1 VTNLLR
7 AVTRSLG
14 VTAERHDDYHLF
26 QGNQYWN
33 SVLSSWE
40 PGQEGISG
48 DFAALVTRGFKGNAV
63 VASCELTRMALISQ
77 ARPVWR
83 RLRNGRRGDLF
94 GTRELSVLENPWPGG
109 TFASL
114 AAKMELDAAFGGTAF
129 VGRRRERP
137 DRLLRMRPDWVTM
150 ILGSYDDPGADA
162 QFALDAD
169 FLGVMYHPGGKGS
182 GRDPQILLAD
192 EVAVWA
198 PIPDPLAAYRGI
210 PWPTSALREVD
221 SDLGATIHKGKFFE
235 NGATPQLFLQ
245 LDPTI
250 KRDQMLQMMQT
261 INASHVGANNAY
273 RTLALQGATPHVVG
287 KDLHQLD
294 FKATQGAGE
303 TRIAAASGVHPV
315 VAALSEGLSGSSLNA
330 GNFRAAC
337 RLVADRTLYPL
348 WSSMFAALA
357 TIVPAPTDPRTG
369 EVDSELW
376 YDKSEISFLQEDRKD
391 AAQIEL
397 IKAQTIVA
405 YVRDGFTPESA
416 ARAVEAEDTTLL
428 VHSGLVSVQLQ
439 PPGTTAGGADPKAP
453 TVPAP
458 STQRRSA
465 TRTGSGPTVS
475 PARPATR

>member
-1 VTNLLR
+1 MTNLLR
-7 AVTRSLG
+7 ATTRALG
-14 VTAERHDDYHLF
+14 ATQAERHDDYHLF

-33 SVLSSWE
+33 NVLTAWE
-40 PGQEGISG
+40 PNHEGITG
-48 DFAALVTRGFKGNAV
+48 DFATLVTKGFKGNAI
-63 VASCELTRMALISQ
+63 VAACELTRMALISQ
-77 ARPVWR
+77 ARPAWR

-94 GTRELSVLENPWPGG
+94 GNRDLAVLERPWPGG

-129 VGRRRERP
+129 VGRRQERP

-150 ILGSYDDPGADA
+150 ILGSDEEPDEDA

-169 FLGVMYHPGGKGS
+169 LLGVMYHPGGKGS
-182 GRDPQILLAD
+182 GREPKILLAD

-210 PWPTSALREVD
+210 PWPTAAMREVD

-235 NGATPQLFLQ
+235 NGATPQLILS
-245 LDPTI
+245 LDPSV
-250 KRDQMLQMMQT
+250 KREHLTAMMQT
-261 INASHVGANNAY
+261 INSSHAGALNAY

-287 KDLHQLD
+287 KDLQQLD
-294 FKATQGAGE
+294 FKSTQGAGE

-348 WSSMFAALA
+348 WSSLFAALG
-357 TIVPAPTDPRTG
+357 TIVPGPSDA
-369 EVDSELW
+369 ELW

-391 AAQIEL
+391 AAEIQQ
-397 IKAQTIVA
+397 IKANTIVA

-416 ARAVEAEDTTLL
+416 AAAVEAEDLTLL
-428 VHSGLVSVQLQ
+428 VHTGLVSVQLQ
-439 PPGTTAGGADPKAP
+439 PPGSLKPTIDGSTTPAAIGAGGQA
-453 TVPAP
+453 
-458 STQRRSA
+458 
-465 TRTGSGPTVS
+465 
-475 PARPATR
+475 

>member
-1 VTNLLR
+1 MTNLLR
-7 AVTRSLG
+7 ATTRALAAPQ
-14 VTAERHDDYHLF
+14 VERHDDYHLF
-26 QGNQYWN
+26 QNNQYWN
-33 SVLSSWE
+33 GVLSSWE
-40 PGQEGISG
+40 PNHEGISG
-48 DFAALVTRGFKGNAV
+48 DFASLVSKGFKGNAV
-63 VASCELTRMALISQ
+63 VAACELTRMALISQ
-77 ARPVWR
+77 ARPAWR
-83 RLRNGRRGDLF
+83 RLRRGRRGDIF
-94 GTRELSVLENPWPGG
+94 GTQELQVLERPWPGG

-150 ILGSYDDPGADA
+150 ILGSDELGDEDA
-162 QFALDAD
+162 AYALDAD
-169 FLGVMYHPGGKGS
+169 FLGIMYHPGGKGS
-182 GRDPQILLAD
+182 GREPQILLAD

-210 PWPTSALREVD
+210 PWMTSALREID

-235 NGATPQLFLQ
+235 NGATPQVILS
-245 LDPTI
+245 LDPSV
-250 KRDQMLQMMQT
+250 KREQMMQMLQT
-261 INASHVGANNAY
+261 VNASHTGASNAY
-273 RTLALQGATPHVVG
+273 RTLMLQGATPHVVG

-348 WSSMFAALA
+348 WSSMFAALG
-357 TIVPAPTDPRTG
+357 TIVPGPDDA
-369 EVDSELW
+369 ELW

-391 AAQIEL
+391 AAEIQL
-397 IKAQTIVA
+397 VKAQTIVA

-416 ARAVEAEDTTLL
+416 AAAVESEDLTQL
-428 VHSGLVSVQLQ
+428 VHTGLVSVQLQ
-439 PPGTTAGGADPKAP
+439 PPGTVKTTIDGSTTPAAIGAGGTP
-453 TVPAP
+453 
-458 STQRRSA
+458 
-465 TRTGSGPTVS
+465 
-475 PARPATR
+475 

>member
-7 AVTRSLG
+7 ATTRALAAAP
-14 VTAERHDDYHLF
+14 AERHDDYHLF

-33 SVLSSWE
+33 NVLTAWE
-40 PGQEGISG
+40 PNHEGISG
-48 DFAALVTRGFKGNAV
+48 DFASLVAKGFKGNAV

-77 ARPVWR
+77 ARPAWR
-83 RLRNGRRGDLF
+83 RLRRGRRGDIF
-94 GTRELSVLENPWPGG
+94 GTQELQVLERPWPGG

-129 VGRRRERP
+129 IGRRRDRP

-150 ILGSYDDPGADA
+150 ILGSDEDGDADA

-182 GRDPQILLAD
+182 GREPKILLAD

-198 PIPDPLAAYRGI
+198 PIPDPLAAYRGV
-210 PWPTSALREVD
+210 PWMTSALREVD
-221 SDLGATIHKGKFFE
+221 ADLGATIHKGKFFE

-245 LDPTI
+245 LDPGV
-250 KRDQMLQMMQT
+250 KREQMLQMMQT

-348 WSSMFAALA
+348 WASMFAALG
-357 TIVPAPTDPRTG
+357 TIVPGPDDA
-369 EVDSELW
+369 ELW

-391 AAQIEL
+391 AAEIENR
-397 IKAQTIVA
+397 KALTIGTL
-405 YVRDGFTPESA
+405 VREGFEPQSVLA
-416 ARAVEAEDTTLL
+416 AVQAEDMSLL
-428 VHSGLVSVQLQ
+428 IHTGLVSVQLQ
-439 PPGTTAGGADPKAP
+439 PPGTTAKTIDGATAPAAIGAGGQA
-453 TVPAP
+453 
-458 STQRRSA
+458 
-465 TRTGSGPTVS
+465 
-475 PARPATR
+475 

>member
-7 AVTRSLG
+7 AVSRALISAP
-14 VTAERHDDYHLF
+14 VERHDDYHLF

-33 SVLSSWE
+33 NVLTAWE
-40 PGQEGISG
+40 PNSEGISG
-48 DFAALVTRGFKGNAV
+48 DFASLVTRGFKGNAV

-77 ARPVWR
+77 ARPAWR

-94 GTRELSVLENPWPGG
+94 GTQELSVLERPWPGG

-129 VGRRRERP
+129 VGRRQERP

-150 ILGSYDDPGADA
+150 ILGSNDDPDDDA

-169 FLGVMYHPGGKGS
+169 FLGVLYHPGGKGS
-182 GRDPQILLAD
+182 GRAPKILLAD

-210 PWPTSALREVD
+210 PWPTAALREID

-245 LDPTI
+245 LDPGI
-250 KRDQMLQMMQT
+250 KREQMMQMMQT

-348 WSSMFAALA
+348 WSSMFAALG

-369 EVDSELW
+369 QTDSELW

-391 AAQIEL
+391 AADIGL
-397 IKAQTIVA
+397 IKAQTIAA
-405 YVRDGFTPESA
+405 YVREGFTAESA
-416 ARAVEAEDTTLL
+416 KAAVGAEDESLL
-428 VHSGLVSVQLQ
+428 VHTGLVSVQLQ
-439 PPGTTAGGADPKAP
+439 PPGTKTIDGSTTPAAIGAGG
-453 TVPAP
+453 T
-458 STQRRSA
+458 T
-465 TRTGSGPTVS
+465 
-475 PARPATR
+475 